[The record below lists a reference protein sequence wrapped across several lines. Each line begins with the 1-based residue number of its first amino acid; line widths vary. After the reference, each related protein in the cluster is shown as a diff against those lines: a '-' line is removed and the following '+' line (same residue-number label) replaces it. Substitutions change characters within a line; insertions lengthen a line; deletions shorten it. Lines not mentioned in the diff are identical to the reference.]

1 MSDSLPRL
9 SHFNRSRYAAH
20 NHPPVGGYAYRALTD
35 AICLQVDTG
44 GSQTSIWMPAVVAR
58 ELAVAV
64 LAQCD
69 AIAREQVA
77 S

>member
-1 MSDSLPRL
+1 MNDFLPRL
-9 SHFNRSRYAAH
+9 THFNRARYAAY
-20 NHPPVGGYAYRALTD
+20 PYLPVIGYAYRVLTD

-44 GSQTSIWMPAVVAR
+44 GSQTSIRMPAVVAR

-69 AIAREQVA
+69 AIDREQVA

>member
-1 MSDSLPRL
+1 MTDALPRL
-9 SHFNRSRYAAH
+9 SHFNRAQYAAH
-20 NHPPVGGYAYRALTD
+20 PQLPVAGYAYRALTD
-35 AICLQVDTG
+35 VIYLQVETG
-44 GSQTSIWMPAVVAR
+44 GSQTSIRMPAVVAR

-69 AIAREQVA
+69 AVAREQVA